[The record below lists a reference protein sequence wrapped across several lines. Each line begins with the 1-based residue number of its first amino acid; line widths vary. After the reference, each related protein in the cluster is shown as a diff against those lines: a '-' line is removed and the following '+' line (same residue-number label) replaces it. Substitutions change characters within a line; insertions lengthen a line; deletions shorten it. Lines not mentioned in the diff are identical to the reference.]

1 MKKKVVVLHQN
12 DVFIRRQ
19 VSSQKQ

>member
-19 VSSQKQ
+19 VNSQKQ